1 MDDEQNTLTQREPPS
16 LVTQGT
22 PRRQWHSCCFAGG
35 TDKQMVLYFGQ
46 LGISTAILAFS
57 FLQLMRADGDCNKS
71 SPYIGL
77 ISFLMGK
84 LLASVVDSN
93 SQAQ

>member
-1 MDDEQNTLTQREPPS
+1 MEDDQILDRASPPS
-16 LVTQGT
+16 LVTQRT
-22 PRRQWHSCCFAGG
+22 PRRQWHSCCFTGG

-57 FLQLMRADGDCNKS
+57 FLQLIRAEGNCDRS

-84 LLASVVDSN
+84 LLATVVDSN
-93 SQAQ
+93 TQAQ

>member
-1 MDDEQNTLTQREPPS
+1 MEDDQILDRASPPP
-16 LVTQGT
+16 LATQGT
-22 PRRQWHSCCFAGG
+22 PRRQWHSCCFTGG

-57 FLQLMRADGDCNKS
+57 FLQLIRADGNCDRS

>member
-1 MDDEQNTLTQREPPS
+1 MEDDQILDRAFPPP
-16 LVTQGT
+16 LATQGT

-84 LLASVVDSN
+84 LLATVVDSN
-93 SQAQ
+93 TQAQ

>member
-1 MDDEQNTLTQREPPS
+1 MEDDQILDRASPPS
-16 LVTQGT
+16 LVTQRT

-57 FLQLMRADGDCNKS
+57 FLQLIRADGNCDRS

>member
-1 MDDEQNTLTQREPPS
+1 MEDDQILDRASPPP

-57 FLQLMRADGDCNKS
+57 FLQLIRAEGNCDRS

>member
-1 MDDEQNTLTQREPPS
+1 MEDDRILDRASPPP

-46 LGISTAILAFS
+46 LGISTAILAFC
-57 FLQLMRADGDCNKS
+57 FVQLIRAEGNCDRS

>member
-16 LVTQGT
+16 LVTQRT

-57 FLQLMRADGDCNKS
+57 FLQLIRAEGNCDRS

>member
-1 MDDEQNTLTQREPPS
+1 MEDEQNALTQREPPP
-16 LVTQGT
+16 LVTQPT
-22 PRRQWHSCCFAGG
+22 PRRQWHSCCFTGG

-46 LGISTAILAFS
+46 LGISSAILAFS
-57 FLQLMRADGDCNKS
+57 FLQLIRAEGNCDKS

>member
-1 MDDEQNTLTQREPPS
+1 MEDDQILDRASPPP

-57 FLQLMRADGDCNKS
+57 FLQLIRAEGNCDRS

-84 LLASVVDSN
+84 LLATVVDGN
-93 SQAQ
+93 TQAQ